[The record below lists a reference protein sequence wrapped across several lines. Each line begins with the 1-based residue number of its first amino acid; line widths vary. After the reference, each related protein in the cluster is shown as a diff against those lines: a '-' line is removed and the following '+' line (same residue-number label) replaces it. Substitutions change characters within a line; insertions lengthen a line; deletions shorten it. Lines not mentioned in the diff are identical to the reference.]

1 MSENKANFEENA
13 QTPVTEEEISDTE
26 ACASA
31 EKTKK
36 EKKDKAKAEL
46 ASLRAALQSAEKS
59 ANEAN
64 AALEEQKD
72 KYLRMMAE
80 YDNFRRRSAKEK
92 DGIYGDA
99 VADVVGAMLPVVD
112 NLERA
117 AAASEGEDNP
127 VAKGL
132 TMTLR
137 SLFEM
142 LEKMQVQSFGEV
154 GDIFD
159 PNLHNAVMHD
169 EDESKK
175 EGEITDVFQ
184 KGYRRGD
191 KILRYAMVKTVN

>member
-1 MSENKANFEENA
+1 MNENQANFDEKAETPVENA
-13 QTPVTEEEISDTE
+13 ENVDT
-26 ACASA
+26 SA
-31 EKTKK
+31 KEKPKK
-36 EKKDKAKAEL
+36 EKKDKSKAEL
-46 ASLRAALQSAEKS
+46 AKAEEALKQAEAELS
-59 ANEAN
+59 
-64 AALEEQKD
+64 EQKD

-80 YDNFRRRSAKEK
+80 YDNFRRRSQKEK
-92 DGIYGDA
+92 EGIYGDA
-99 VADVVGAMLPVVD
+99 VADVIGAMLPMVD

-117 AAASEGEDNP
+117 AVASAGEENA

-132 TMTLR
+132 EMTLR
-137 SLFEM
+137 SLNEM
-142 LEKMQVQSFGEV
+142 LEKLNVSAFGEV

>member
-1 MSENKANFEENA
+1 MNENQANFDEKAETPVENA
-13 QTPVTEEEISDTE
+13 ENVDT
-26 ACASA
+26 SA
-31 EKTKK
+31 QEKPKK
-36 EKKDKAKAEL
+36 EKKDKSKADLAKAEE
-46 ASLRAALQSAEKS
+46 ALKQAEAELS
-59 ANEAN
+59 
-64 AALEEQKD
+64 EQKD

-80 YDNFRRRSAKEK
+80 YDNFRRRSQKEK
-92 DGIYGDA
+92 EGIYGDA
-99 VADVVGAMLPVVD
+99 VADVIGAMLPMVD

-117 AAASEGEDNP
+117 AVASAGEENA

-132 TMTLR
+132 EMTLR
-137 SLFEM
+137 SLNEM
-142 LEKMQVQSFGEV
+142 LEKLNVSAFGEV